1 MGFLDAIKVRAAI
14 AKHQKGDIEG
24 ALAEYEKLFEAGVYH
39 ATYLLPYSVLLLRRG
54 GEENYLKVKE
64 LLKRAQKASDLTADR
79 KQQLF
84 SNYAV
89 AQYKLGEIEKAI
101 NLLEAS
107 HRKAPCG
114 LSYQTLG
121 YLYIESGD
129 AEKALAFNQEA
140 LDYDDEDSIVL
151 DNMGQT
157 YYRLLGDKETAK
169 GYFEKAI
176 AIKDSQI
183 DTLYFLSR
191 YDLDNGDRQAAL
203 EKLET
208 AVEGRFS
215 PLNFISKE
223 EVEQEIARLK
233 TV

>member
-1 MGFLDAIKVRAAI
+1 MGFMDAIKVRTAL

-24 ALAEYEKLFEAGVYH
+24 AIKDYENMYANGVYLS
-39 ATYLLPYSVLLLRRG
+39 AYLLPYSVVLLRTG

-64 LLKRAQKASDLTADR
+64 ILKRAEKASDLTPDR

-84 SNYAV
+84 ANYAV
-89 AQYKLGEIEKAI
+89 AQFKLGETDKAV
-101 NLLEAS
+101 NLLEAA

-114 LSYQTLG
+114 LIYQTLG
-121 YLYIESGD
+121 YLYIELGD
-129 AEKALAFNQEA
+129 KEKAMSYNLEA

-151 DNMGQT
+151 DNVAQT
-157 YYRLLGDKETAK
+157 YYRLMDDKETAK
-169 GYFEKAI
+169 TYFDKAI
-176 AIKDSQI
+176 ALKDNQI

-191 YDLDNGDRQAAL
+191 YDLEKGDNAAAL

-215 PLNFISKE
+215 PLNFVSKDT
-223 EVEQEIARLK
+223 VEKEIAKLK
-233 TV
+233 G